1 MVYSMRKKRNSCSV
15 HLHRTAVYLAF
26 RALPAGKNALEN
38 QAEQQRKDHA
48 EHILRDTQT
57 DRAFESVCA
66 GCNSERTERVEHSLP
81 AVFRGKTD
89 TDAANHADIGVN
101 RGRKQEI
108 QR

>member
-1 MVYSMRKKRNSCSV
+1 M
-15 HLHRTAVYLAF
+15 HGTAVCSARGL
-26 RALPAGKNALEN
+26 LPAGENAVEN

-57 DRAFESVCA
+57 DCAFESVCA

-89 TDAANHADIGVN
+89 TDAANHADVGVN
-101 RGRKQEI
+101 RGRKQKI

>member
-1 MVYSMRKKRNSCSV
+1 M
-15 HLHRTAVYLAF
+15 HLHRTAVCSARGL
-26 RALPAGKNALEN
+26 LPAGENAVED
-38 QAEQQRKDHA
+38 QAEQQREHHA

-57 DRAFESVCA
+57 DRAFESVRA

-101 RGRKQEI
+101 RGRKQKI
-108 QR
+108 QH